1 MFSLRSRFLLAGLFP
16 TLLLAQEVC
25 NNGIDD
31 DADGLIDLNDT
42 VDCPCSTILAQDDL
56 DSYIRNHSFEEQ
68 MCCPYGFVAPPFTPP
83 WLSCADGWQQ
93 ATQAT
98 SDYFH
103 ECGYSPVGFN
113 LPPPDGE
120 GAVGFY
126 AGPGYFE
133 YVGTCLTYPEPA
145 NPLLAGVTY
154 TLSLWISAAV
164 SVGNHTQTPQQADP
178 SYFVDQLPL
187 AIFGHANECVSFPVD
202 GVSDCIGF
210 EPGWTELG
218 RVMVQPAWDWT
229 RVSITFTP
237 AQEMHTIMIGGACDV
252 PSSFSGMTITNP
264 QGDTY
269 SGSPFFVI
277 DELLLTIAQ
286 DQLLAPVVT
295 EGSLCGEDARV
306 VASPPQGATNHQWYV
321 NGVALPGQTGTTL
334 NVSQADLGSGVY
346 TMSSSVQGEC
356 LMGSSYVPP
365 PLEPTPQASFEPMEG
380 CAPLTVQLADTTKG
394 SNTIQWQLGDGTTA
408 VDSALVHTYTVPGS
422 YDVELTV
429 RNTAGCTGTRL
440 FEDAVIVHPPV
451 SGQIAVSPNPAEIEY
466 PVVTLTGTAVGDVV
480 NWWWD
485 LGEATPGTSNAAA
498 LSATFPA
505 VAGDYPVL
513 LAVSSA
519 NGCVDTVRSIV
530 RIIEPGVI
538 EMPNVFSPNGDG
550 NNDRF
555 TPILYNGTPAL
566 LEIYN
571 RWGQEVFATRALE
584 QGWSGGG
591 VPDGTYYFV
600 VTPDDQE
607 LKPLTGHVTLV
618 R

>member
-1 MFSLRSRFLLAGLFP
+1 MFSLRSRFLLVGLFP
-16 TLLLAQEVC
+16 TLLFAQEIC

-31 DADGLIDLNDT
+31 DEDGLIDLNDT
-42 VDCPCSTILAQDDL
+42 VDCPCSTVLAADDL
-56 DSYIRNHSFEEQ
+56 PSHIRNHSFEEQ
-68 MCCPYGFVAPPFTPP
+68 MCCPYNFVGPENDPP
-83 WLSCADGWQQ
+83 WLACAQGWKQ

-103 ECGYSPVGFN
+103 ECGYAPMGFN

-133 YVGTCLTYPEPA
+133 YVGTCLTYPAPS

-154 TLSLWISAAV
+154 TLSMWISAAV
-164 SVGNHTQTPQQADP
+164 SVGNHEQTQLQADP

-187 AIFGHANECVSFPVD
+187 AIFGYANECAFMPVPN
-202 GVSDCIGF
+202 VFDCIGY
-210 EPGWTELG
+210 EPWWTELG

-237 AQEMHTIMIGGACDV
+237 AQEMHSIMVGGACDV
-252 PSSFSGMTITNP
+252 PASFSGMTITNAE
-264 QGDTY
+264 GDTY
-269 SGSPFFVI
+269 SGSPYFIV

-286 DQLLAPVVT
+286 DQLLSPVVT
-295 EGSLCGEDARV
+295 EGSLCADDARV
-306 VASPPQGATNHQWYV
+306 VATPPQGATNYQWYL
-321 NGVALPGQTGTTL
+321 NGAALPAQTGTTL
-334 NVSQADLGSGVY
+334 NVSAVDLGSGIY

-365 PLEPTPQASFEPMEG
+365 PLEPTPRASFEPMEG

-394 SNTIQWQLGDGTTA
+394 SSTLQWQLGDGTTA
-408 VDSALVHTYTVPGS
+408 VDSALVYTYTVPGS

-451 SGQIAVSPNPAEIEY
+451 SGQIVVNPDPAEISD
-466 PVVTLTGTAVGDVV
+466 PVVTLTATTIGDVV
-480 NWWWD
+480 SWWWD
-485 LGEATPGTSNAAA
+485 LGDATPGTSNAAA

-505 VAGDYPVL
+505 EPGDYPVV

-519 NGCVDTVRSIV
+519 NGCVDTVRSVV

-538 EMPNVFSPNGDG
+538 EMPNGFSANGDG
-550 NNDRF
+550 DNDRF
-555 TPILYNGTPAL
+555 VRILYDDTPAL

-571 RWGQEVFATRALE
+571 RWGQQVFTTRSLA
-584 QGWSGGG
+584 QGWSGGD
-591 VPDGTYYFV
+591 VPDGTYYYV
-600 VTPDDQE
+600 VTPDDLE
-607 LKPLTGHVTLV
+607 LGSRTGHITLV